1 MDQPFHMSIHHGGVF
16 ITHSDAH
23 VEYARGIE
31 TRVSDFDPDTFAVF
45 DMRKHAKNLGITDVA
60 KFLYQ
65 IPQMEL
71 HNGLCPF
78 KEDGDVRV
86 IHGLLEFAP
95 KRLIYIYVKH
105 IEEVV
110 EEQVDEDQGNEGD
123 DEHEFHKEGD
133 ERVGED
139 DDFFDED
146 YTDLVGDSELD
157 RYERPSS
164 PIDSCS
170 HIVHPFTLTHP
181 FTMTNLA

>member
-31 TRVSDFDPDTFAVF
+31 TRVSDFDPDTFVVF
-45 DMRKHAKNLGITDVA
+45 DMRKYAENLDIIDVA
-60 KFLYQ
+60 EFLYQ

-78 KEDGDVRV
+78 KEVGDVRA
-86 IHGLLEFAP
+86 IHGWLEFVP

-123 DEHEFHKEGD
+123 

-139 DDFFDED
+139 DNFFDED
-146 YTDLVGDSELD
+146 YIDLVGDSELD

-164 PIDSCS
+164 PIDSCF
-170 HIVHPFTLTHP
+170 HIVHPFTV
-181 FTMTNLA
+181 TNPA

>member
-1 MDQPFHMSIHHGGVF
+1 MLILILFV
-16 ITHSDAH
+16 
-23 VEYARGIE
+23 
-31 TRVSDFDPDTFAVF
+31 VF
-45 DMRKHAKNLGITDVA
+45 DMRKYAQKLGTTNVVEL
-60 KFLYQ
+60 FYQ
-65 IPQMEL
+65 FPRMEL

-78 KEDGDVRV
+78 KEVGDVRA
-86 IHGLLEFAP
+86 IHGWLEFVP

-146 YTDLVGDSELD
+146 YTDLVGDSEFD
-157 RYERPSS
+157 SYERPSS
-164 PIDSCS
+164 PIGIDPSS
-170 HIVHPFTLTHP
+170 HIDPPTYIVSSIHIDQSNINPYE
-181 FTMTNLA
+181 